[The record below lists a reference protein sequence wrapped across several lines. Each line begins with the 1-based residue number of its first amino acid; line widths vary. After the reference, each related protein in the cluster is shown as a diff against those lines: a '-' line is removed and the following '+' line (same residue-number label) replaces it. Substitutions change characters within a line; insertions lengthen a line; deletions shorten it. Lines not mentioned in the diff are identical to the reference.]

1 MFIQN
6 CWRWVLARK
15 KLWRLKQE
23 AYETS
28 ITPISDLRMN
38 HLEERGN
45 NTIQK
50 RVEPGISYS
59 SVIVPTIQFYDNCH
73 NSQSDI

>member
-6 CWRWVLARK
+6 CWRRVLARK

-23 AYETS
+23 AYKTF
-28 ITPISDLRMN
+28 IIPISDLRMN

-50 RVEPGISYS
+50 RVKLGISYS
-59 SVIVPTIQFYDNCH
+59 SVIVPTVQFYDNYH